1 MPTMKENVIPQS
13 VIVFDDNGSKKQD
26 DGDNG
31 AIFRMNCQNVQS
43 GLRDLAAEIRR
54 IPFRSSNIL
63 MLRITIYQITAIKEI
78 NC

>member
-26 DGDNG
+26 DEDNG

-43 GLRDLAAEIRR
+43 GLRDLNAEIRR
-54 IPFRSSNIL
+54 IPFRSSNI
-63 MLRITIYQITAIKEI
+63 LRITIYQITAIKEI